1 MDLAQ
6 ICCEALGCGIV
17 DVGKQ
22 EFFLHSGVNLEGHWS
37 LVDVC
42 RRGGTETV
50 QITPLKTTIVFCP

>member
-6 ICCEALGCGIV
+6 ICCEALGCGIA

-22 EFFLHSGVNLEGHWS
+22 EFFLHSGVNLGHWS
-37 LVDVC
+37 LVEVC

-50 QITPLKTTIVFCP
+50 QITLLKRTIVFCP